1 MSKKIEIHAV
11 VELENNAINRG
22 RDGFLK
28 KTVDA
33 YGVTHQYISRQCV
46 NREVRE
52 NKINESS
59 NRQGLKVTRKEM
71 EDLIHT
77 ELANIGL
84 TDATKIEKI
93 VNGVLDI
100 YGLKKKEKSTGNQKP
115 SKKKNDAENAEETA
129 ESDTSNGTNTE
140 NVDNLVVF
148 LSLREVE
155 RIVKALSENDW
166 EAIGEDESTNN
177 AKNTKKDKNTKI
189 KNVVQKVRNELQMS
203 EDVGM
208 FGRMIASNPWL
219 NVRGAVSGTD
229 LTSVTKMNSVYDF
242 YTSNSTGNGEGA
254 TNMGNIEMNSG
265 VFYQT
270 TILEYETLCENIKD
284 EETIHRMFSW
294 DYLKD
299 FVECVGTGHQHGKFC
314 RTRPT
319 YIAVVVTE
327 GNAQTIRRS
336 ALYGKKSIEEIVNA
350 LHDELVDRINDPNCV
365 SDKAKMA
372 EDNKITKKHDNFN
385 EFIKSSLFEK

>member
-22 RDGFLK
+22 RDGNLK

-52 NKINESS
+52 NKIKDDANH
-59 NRQGLKVTRKEM
+59 QGLKVTRKEM
-71 EDLIHT
+71 EDLINT

-93 VNGVLDI
+93 VNGILDI
-100 YGLKKKEKSTGNQKP
+100 YGMKKKATSDTKGA
-115 SKKKNDAENAEETA
+115 KKKKKDAEATEETA
-129 ESDTSNGTNTE
+129 EAETDETKKE
-140 NVDNLVVF
+140 NVDNLGVF

-155 RIVKALSENDW
+155 HIVKAMSENDW
-166 EAIGEDESTNN
+166 EAIKDDKSI
-177 AKNTKKDKNTKI
+177 KK
-189 KNVVQKVRNELQMS
+189 VVEKVRNELQMS

-208 FGRMIASNPWL
+208 FGRMVASNPWL

-229 LTSVTKMNSVYDF
+229 LTSVTKMNSVHDF
-242 YTSNSTGNGEGA
+242 YTSNGTDNGAGA

-270 TILEYETLCENIKD
+270 TVIEYETLCENIKD
-284 EETIHRMFSW
+284 EDTIHRMFSW

-319 YIAVVVTE
+319 YIAVVVTD

-365 SDKAKMA
+365 SDNAKMA

-385 EFIKSSLFEK
+385 EFIKSVLFEK